1 MKRPAAWA
9 ALSMALLAGPGPT
22 LAEPAGP
29 DAGLT
34 ARGSFSVQRA
44 RAGDT
49 LEYRLRVEWRDVPA
63 ALMVLP
69 PRDDLKTPGF
79 TVIGQSA
86 AHRKTASAGFIRNVS
101 EYSYLLVAREEGL
114 GRVAPFLLRYRY
126 GLSDRNGDRIE
137 SIPVEGS
144 ALEIGPARIPV
155 LERKGVWGGAA
166 FLAFAALASLWFA
179 AARRGRR
186 SRPPGGEPGDV
197 FARSVAELRARCET
211 ADSRAW
217 LRDAEQLCVAYLC
230 RDLGVSRMREV
241 RFEAALDQ
249 YLARRPARGPE
260 WEQSWTKLRD
270 LFHEARYAGGRK
282 EPHALRDACRHLK
295 ICLAPQAPGE
305 TSSVTLEKHS

>member
-1 MKRPAAWA
+1 MIPGNLFA
-9 ALSMALLAGPGPT
+9 ALSLALLACPGPAA
-22 LAEPAGP
+22 AEPAGP

-69 PRDDLKTPGF
+69 PRDELKTPGF

-86 AHRKTASAGFIRNVS
+86 SHRKTASAGSTRNVS

-114 GRVAPFLLRYRY
+114 GRVAPFLLRYRS

-144 ALEIGPARIPV
+144 ALEIGPAPV
-155 LERKGVWGGAA
+155 PFLERKGVRVGAA
-166 FLAFAALASLWFA
+166 FLAVAMIASLSFA
-179 AARRGRR
+179 AARRARR
-186 SRPPGGEPGDV
+186 ARHRGQESGDP
-197 FARSVAELRARCET
+197 FARAVAELKARCDA

-230 RDLGVSRMREV
+230 RDLGVSRVREV
-241 RFEAALDQ
+241 RFEAALEQ

-282 EPHALRDACRHLK
+282 EPHALRDACRHLN